1 MLAFG
6 LEGPCHARNKG
17 HFRLQENTVHT
28 IWQSVCYVVVLKL
41 YCMSLVVYGKPSLS
55 DVQELEPCSPSGLS
69 CYARNHS
76 DSFNCTTQVFYLL
89 EY

>member
-6 LEGPCHARNKG
+6 LGGPCHARNKG
-17 HFRLQENTVHT
+17 KVRERVG
-28 IWQSVCYVVVLKL
+28 SV
-41 YCMSLVVYGKPSLS
+41 SLVACGKPSLS

-76 DSFNCTTQVFYLL
+76 DSFNCTTQVLYLL